1 MKYLFKLI
9 ILLPLLLFGSPAT
22 ADITD
27 GVEPFFTGAFR
38 LSYERDLGFGM
49 GAHASSWFDP
59 FALTRG
65 GLREPGMPVLSVTTG
80 ATWHQR
86 GKRVYA
92 GFQTGLLIGA
102 GAGWFWEQGP
112 SASKGWY
119 YDAWGVIPE
128 GLIRPMKLLPGFS
141 LRQYRAASKKPFNGS
156 LFFTTPF

>member
-1 MKYLFKLI
+1 
-9 ILLPLLLFGSPAT
+9 LLPLLLFGSPAT

-49 GAHASSWFDP
+49 GAHASSWF
-59 FALTRG
+59 G
-65 GLREPGMPVLSVTTG
+65 GRMPVFSVTTG

-92 GFQTGLLIGA
+92 GFQTGFLIGA

-141 LRQYRAASKKPFNGS
+141 LRQYRAAGKKPFNGS